1 MDLNIQKLTKRFFD
15 RFFYRQH
22 PEAALRYLP
31 VVSIIKRVKLTD
43 AKILEIGSG
52 SLGITPYLKRSVDGL
67 DVDFS
72 GPQTKLLN
80 KIKGSA
86 EKLPFHR
93 NSYDVA
99 IAVDVLEHLGK
110 DQRAKAIYE
119 MLRIAKRLVIIV
131 VPTGKLSERQD
142 RELDSYWQ
150 KVFQSKNQYFV
161 QHLKNGLPSTDEIL
175 VNVDKSSRQLD
186 KKIKVTSFPSLNL
199 FVRNILMRTWISK
212 NKYLYYLYMKGYLLL
227 LPILRLANFGNCY
240 RRVFMIELAS

>member
-1 MDLNIQKLTKRFFD
+1 MRLDTQRLAKKFFD

-22 PEAALRYLP
+22 PETALRYLP
-31 VVSIIKRVKLTD
+31 VVSAIKKAKLID
-43 AKILEIGSG
+43 SKILEIGSG
-52 SLGITPYLKRSVDGL
+52 SLGITPYLKRSIDGI

-93 NSYDVA
+93 NSYDVT
-99 IAVDVLEHLGK
+99 IAVDILEHLEK

-119 MLRIAKRLVIIV
+119 MLRIAKRLVVIV
-131 VPTGKLSERQD
+131 VPVGKLSEKQD
-142 RELDSYWQ
+142 RQLANYWQ
-150 KVFQSKNQYFV
+150 KIFQDKNQYFME
-161 QHLKNGLPSTDEIL
+161 HLKNGLPQADEIL
-175 VNVDKSSRQLD
+175 VSIDKSLRQLD
-186 KKIKVTSFPSLNL
+186 KKAQVTSFPSLNL

-212 NKYLYYLYMKGYLLL
+212 NKYLYYLYMKGYLLF